1 MMMKKIIAIVR
12 AEVWHTPR
20 NISMFSRPWPMA
32 RRSVPKA
39 PTAPA
44 SLGAAIPNRI
54 EPLIMVISSTGGR
67 KLLKIIQGYSR
78 LGTWSRSGGSGGAT
92 EGLSLA

>member
-12 AEVWHTPR
+12 ADVWQTPVNSSMVSR
-20 NISMFSRPWPMA
+20 RLPSASNI
-32 RRSVPKA
+32 VPNA

-54 EPLIMVISSTGGR
+54 EPLIIKISNTGGR
-67 KLLKIIQGYSR
+67 KLLNIIAGYLFLGTYNSSGGR
-78 LGTWSRSGGSGGAT
+78 LGAT
-92 EGLSLA
+92 LGLK